1 MSYCLVC
8 TVAWDV
14 DQSQALQQLPCFAL
28 FAFTSTFANAGQTS
42 CIGTLAANAVQGSC
56 MGTLALCAPMTGL
69 KGVHVM
75 QVHGKYV
82 AHNQVVRPA
91 KQAQDDAVAKR
102 LWDVSCNLTH
112 LKPAYL

>member
-1 MSYCLVC
+1 MFA
-8 TVAWDV
+8 VA
-14 DQSQALQQLPCFAL
+14 
-28 FAFTSTFANAGQTS
+28 TTFANAVQISCIGTLAASAVQTS
-42 CIGTLAANAVQGSC
+42 CIGTLA
-56 MGTLALCAPMTGL
+56 LCAAMTGL
-69 KGVHVM
+69 KGTHVM

-102 LWDVSCNLTH
+102 LWDVSCNLTN